1 MLDILLFEMIFL
13 VSSLV
18 NLWQILFQTDHLPEV
33 HLVFAAG
40 LIVALLGGYLGR
52 KNKRW
57 LWLLL
62 LLAAV
67 MPFVSQTALRWSVP
81 IMGLIIWRYLAA
93 LPAPRNELDYADKLL
108 VITFTLIGMVIL
120 RDNTSFFVGQT
131 APIPVYLPLMIVA
144 GIFFLRSLRHH
155 RTGQSHW
162 RIRRSNLIYLAF
174 IGLTYVI
181 SQSLWLREQ
190 LRRGSER
197 VYQVVVNPINHVL
210 DNLMNWLFADPDKMM
225 TPELAETGEAV
236 GGLGEAGEELVNGAQ
251 EAFTGSLIGN
261 IFLAILIGLLLVFIY
276 RVFIRRLYFSAASQ
290 TEDDIREQL
299 SVIEPAKKRFRR
311 RKKPSAPEDQVRYY
325 YQRFLDKIDQ
335 ERELSDTTTELDHK
349 AQSLGW
355 NSRPLS
361 QIYRQVRY
369 GNRPVDPTL
378 LEEMKRYWRQLNR

>member
-13 VSSLV
+13 VSGLL
-18 NLWQILFQTDHLPEV
+18 NLWQILFQTERLWEI
-33 HLVFAAG
+33 HLVFAVG
-40 LIVALLGGYLGR
+40 LGVALLAGYLGR

-57 LWLLL
+57 LWLVAI
-62 LLAAV
+62 LAAL
-67 MPFVSQTALRWSVP
+67 MPIISQPALRWSVP
-81 IMGLIIWRYLAA
+81 ILGFVLWRYLAA
-93 LPAPRNELDYADKLL
+93 VPAPHNELDYADKLL
-108 VITFTLIGMVIL
+108 VITFSLIGMVIL

-131 APIPVYLPLMIVA
+131 APIPVYLPLMIVS

-174 IGLTYVI
+174 IGLTYLV
-181 SQSLWLREQ
+181 SQSLWLRHQ
-190 LRRGSER
+190 LRRGGEV

-225 TPELAETGEAV
+225 TPEAAETGEAV

-251 EAFTGSLIGN
+251 EALTGSLIGN

-276 RVFIRRLYFSAASQ
+276 RVFIRRLHFSAASQ

-335 ERELSDTTTELDHK
+335 ERELADTTTELDHK

-369 GNRPVDPTL
+369 GNRPADKSLV
-378 LEEMKRYWRQLNR
+378 EKMKQYWRELN